1 MFESFPRPEIGK
13 NNSNYASSL
22 CRSPKLGFLEKGNEY
37 LEYVSGVILP
47 GGGKEGDVGKE
58 GIVEKIRRQR
68 VGTVRYAFFFLFSS
82 EEKFLFGVSEL
93 GDCNLWGVIF
103 ETRIFITKSLKS
115 VHTY

>member
-68 VGTVRYAFFFLFSS
+68 VGTVRYAFFFFSPRKKS
-82 EEKFLFGVSEL
+82 SSL
-93 GDCNLWGVIF
+93 GGQRWAIVLWG
-103 ETRIFITKSLKS
+103 ELYSRREYS
-115 VHTY
+115 